1 MKINVYSIIVTTDI
15 FRNFIA
21 NYSPH
26 PSLESQLHPPKHE
39 SHENGCLPED
49 FKYRYFF
56 PLSLSTISK
65 GNANFYHVEVA
76 QFPRVIMRSLT
87 RRVKRTRDTGY
98 TTIPAAGFRLE
109 ASRLKKSTHRVT
121 KLRTLIKNLG

>member
-1 MKINVYSIIVTTDI
+1 MYSIIVTTDI

-26 PSLESQLHPPKHE
+26 PVTREPTSSPKTRESRKWLFTRRFQIPL
-39 SHENGCLPED
+39 
-49 FKYRYFF
+49 FF